1 MAMAKAV
8 AKVFKYLRHK
18 RLTVRRWQDASEQ
31 VAVLAHRASPSANRR
46 TAVLQQC
53 GRLELRSRCRC
64 YRPNYDKIHSR
75 SRQGWISGT
84 GLTPAQLELIVD
96 VWNQYGREP
105 AHSLVERTH
114 RSDTPWSRCYN
125 GQRNAHISQ
134 EIMKGVFSRSD
145 NRLKR
150 STREAIQRIPEIDKL
165 PKEDYDPEEDAIWEA
180 MLRKIERWDI
190 WLAAGAVQEI
200 EEKIRPVLILE
211 HGESLCFYKM
221 TTHKPREAFPN
232 EYAIRDWKGAGLHKP
247 TTIRGGRKI
256 RPGTSRSQAKIG
268 VLQAEDI
275 TNLLPFLELNP
286 SHTWNRT
293 TFLQQ

>member
-8 AKVFKYLRHK
+8 AKVFEYLSQK
-18 RLTVRRWQDASEQ
+18 VDGTAVGKTRLNKLLYYAQGHSLGETGEPLFSNNVDAWNYGPV
-31 VAVLAHRASPSANRR
+31 VAVVY
-46 TAVLQQC
+46 T
-53 GRLELRSRCRC
+53 
-64 YRPNYDKIHSR
+64 NYDKIIQEADR
-75 SRQGWISGT
+75 DGISGT

-134 EIMKGVFSRSD
+134 EIMKEYFSRSD

-180 MLRKIERWDI
+180 MLRE
-190 WLAAGAVQEI
+190 
-200 EEKIRPVLILE
+200 
-211 HGESLCFYKM
+211 
-221 TTHKPREAFPN
+221 N
-232 EYAIRDWKGAGLHKP
+232 
-247 TTIRGGRKI
+247 
-256 RPGTSRSQAKIG
+256 
-268 VLQAEDI
+268 
-275 TNLLPFLELNP
+275 
-286 SHTWNRT
+286 
-293 TFLQQ
+293 